1 MSIIGHFWIAIKVL
15 LFGGSIL
22 LQPSFATL
30 TPKYQAFVA
39 PSGSKIEAINEL
51 ATLNLQTD
59 ELERMK
65 MSQLISGNFRNIADQ
80 ISLTSINAFLVWN
93 GKKICQLE
101 FVGFGVSEANSDAI
115 YRCDARDISGM
126 QFSEILMS
134 SPKPIKIKSVRWNN
148 AGK

>member
-1 MSIIGHFWIAIKVL
+1 MSIPGYIWMAIKVL
-15 LFGGSIL
+15 LFGGTIA

-59 ELERMK
+59 ELERMT
-65 MSQLISGNFRNIADQ
+65 MGQLTADKNIEEKL
-80 ISLTSINAFLVWN
+80 SLTSISAFLVSRD
-93 GKKICQLE
+93 KKICQLK
-101 FVGFGVSEANSDAI
+101 FVGFGMTEKYNDAI
-115 YRCDARDISGM
+115 YRCDGRDISGM
-126 QFSEILMS
+126 QFTAILMNS
-134 SPKPIKIKSVRWNN
+134 SHPIQIKSIRWKN